1 MIING
6 RSRRCVW
13 WWSKHLQDEN
23 ENERVQVVKVDGLAS
38 ENIHDLLCEI
48 EAQGLGTRC
57 KNPLWI
63 AAINPGPKE
72 YFSEQDRDRAREM
85 LEQERGY
92 QGQPYFMVE
101 HEKKGW
107 KHWHVIY
114 SRIDAENMRVLPDGL
129 DARVC
134 HAAARRI
141 ESELGLARV
150 IGPFDRE
157 PGTPRPPRAPEPW
170 EMYRGMQTRIDPR
183 EIEAEVTALFRQS
196 ETGIAFKAALE
207 SQGYQLM
214 TGNRGLL
221 ILDSA
226 GKEHS
231 LARRIEGVN
240 TKELNAFMRDVD
252 RQTLPTVEQV
262 KDRFQE
268 RKIAGLEADHATV
281 SREIEWEEKL
291 ARAGIEKEERERQF
305 VEPDEKNKT
314 QQRERGAGAGSRK
327 RKEWPIQP
335 PVPEPI
341 RTSPEYHF
349 EGAAREAGG
358 DRSYSSPK
366 ELTGMSERIMGYVQ
380 CLWNEP
386 KLIADK
392 GKTLSAVLDHEGI
405 ALARVTKDEA
415 DRSHREAE
423 FAKEIK
429 RFAPRYKEGEIV
441 AVTEPTLEY
450 RRNGELMGPRPRIH
464 KLDQK
469 AAGTFIAVLGNP
481 KQMQGIEATKL
492 MLDERAEQRAER
504 WAAIRLENATKVA
517 DLTEDLVFKPARR
530 SLKVGKIAVRTVG
543 KTLDAFSDAFASL
556 FDPVLT
562 PEQIRQGE
570 KAKDRREAEADSTV
584 DFARYTSDMAQQ
596 RQQQEVDR
604 EAERQRARERDARD
618 R

>member
-1 MIING
+1 
-6 RSRRCVW
+6 VW

-23 ENERVQVVKVDGLAS
+23 ENERVRVVKIEGLAS

-72 YFSEQDRDRAREM
+72 YFSEQDRDRAREI

-92 QGQPYFMVE
+92 HGQPYFMVE

-114 SRIDAENMRVLPDGL
+114 SRIDAENMRTLPDGL

-134 HAAARRI
+134 HAASRRI
-141 ESELGLARV
+141 ENELGLEKV
-150 IGPFDRE
+150 IGPFDRQ
-157 PGTPRPPRAPEPW
+157 PGTPRPPRAPQPW
-170 EMYRGMQTRIDPR
+170 EMYRGMQARLDPR
-183 EIEAEVTALFRQS
+183 EITAEVTELYRQS
-196 ETGIAFKAALE
+196 ETGPAFKAALE
-207 SQGYQLM
+207 SQGYQLV
-214 TGNRGLL
+214 TGKRGLL

-226 GKEHS
+226 GNEHS
-231 LARRIEGVN
+231 LARRIDGIN

-252 RQTLPTVEQV
+252 RQALLTLDQA
-262 KDRFQE
+262 KAQFQE
-268 RKIAGLEADHATV
+268 RKIAGLEADRATV
-281 SREIEWEEKL
+281 AHEIEWEETL
-291 ARAGIEKEERERQF
+291 ARVGREKEERERQF
-305 VEPDEKNKT
+305 VRPDEKDKT
-314 QQRERGAGAGSRK
+314 QKPERGAGAGSRK
-327 RKEWPIQP
+327 EKDWPIHP
-335 PVPEPI
+335 PIPEPI

-358 DRSYSSPK
+358 DRSYSPSK
-366 ELTGMSERIMGYVQ
+366 ELTGMSKRIMGYVQ

-386 KLIADK
+386 KLIAEK

-405 ALARVTKDEA
+405 RLARVTKDEA
-415 DRSHREAE
+415 DRSQREAE
-423 FAKEIK
+423 FAKETK

-450 RRNGELMGPRPRIH
+450 RRNGEIMGELPRIH

-469 AAGTFIAVLGNP
+469 AAATFIAVLNNP
-481 KQMQGIEATKL
+481 KQVQGIEATKL
-492 MLDERAEQRAER
+492 ILDGRAEQRAAN
-504 WAAIRLENATKVA
+504 WAAIRFENATNIKDFSLKLA
-517 DLTEDLVFKPARR
+517 GKSAART
-530 SLKVGKIAVRTVG
+530 LKVGKVATRTVG
-543 KTLDAFSDAFASL
+543 KTLDAFSDAFSSL

-562 PEQIRQGE
+562 PDQLRQGE

-584 DFARYTSDMAQQ
+584 DFARYTSDQAQQ
-596 RQQQEVDR
+596 RQQQEIDR
-604 EAERQRARERDARD
+604 EAERQRDRERAGRD